1 MSLLMTSRPIVIN
14 PDLAYSIGLNE
25 AIALQQI
32 NYWLKETTSGME
44 RDGVRWIYNTTEQWL
59 EQFPF
64 WSESTLKRTF
74 TRLKTLGV
82 LKIEQLNK
90 SQRDMTNFYTINYE
104 SELLDEVKVT
114 ESKRSKC
121 AVPSGQNDTM
131 EEVKVTRSIRSK
143 RTDVIRSKCTDD
155 PTENTT
161 ESTTES
167 TTENKTPSCP
177 EASQPDALVNPNDFL
192 SRHPTAV
199 VFSAAKRQWGTQED
213 LTCAEWIWG
222 KIIRL
227 YEQAAESDGELV
239 RPKEP
244 NWVSWAN
251 EVRLMCTQDNRNHRQ
266 ICELYGRV
274 NRDPFWCKNILSPSK
289 LREKWDELSLKLSA
303 SASKHEVREDPM
315 FKSKY
320 ECDTRIPEGFRG

>member
-32 NYWLKETTSGME
+32 NYWLQETKSGME
-44 RDGVRWIYNTTEQWL
+44 SDGVRWIYNTTEQWL

-121 AVPSGQNDTM
+121 TVPSGQNDTM

-155 PTENTT
+155 LTEN
-161 ESTTES
+161 TTES

-177 EASQPDALVNPNDFL
+177 EASQPDALVSPNDFL

>member
-32 NYWLKETTSGME
+32 NYWLQETKSGME
-44 RDGVRWIYNTTEQWL
+44 SDGVRWIYNTTEQWL

-74 TRLKTLGV
+74 TLLKTLGV

-131 EEVKVTRSIRSK
+131 EESKVTRSIRSK

-155 PTENTT
+155 PTEN
-161 ESTTES
+161 TTES

>member
-32 NYWLKETTSGME
+32 NYWLQETKSGME
-44 RDGVRWIYNTTEQWL
+44 SDGVRWIYNTTEQWL

-104 SELLDEVKVT
+104 SELLDEVKLT

-131 EEVKVTRSIRSK
+131 EDVKVTHSIRSK
-143 RTDVIRSKCTDD
+143 RTAVIRSKCTDD
-155 PTENTT
+155 LTEN
-161 ESTTES
+161 TTES

>member
-32 NYWLKETTSGME
+32 NYWLQETKSGME
-44 RDGVRWIYNTTEQWL
+44 SDGVRWIYNTTEQWL

-131 EEVKVTRSIRSK
+131 EEAKVTRSIRSK
-143 RTDVIRSKCTDD
+143 RIAVIRSKCTDD

-161 ESTTES
+161 ESTTEI
-167 TTENKTPSCP
+167 TGKDSCP
-177 EASQPDALVNPNDFL
+177 VAGQPDPEVAITDQAILVLSHLNQISGSRYQKSKTSLENIRARLRDGYSVADMQLVIDLKHEHWHENDEQYQYMRPETLFGPRKFESYL
-192 SRHPTAV
+192 Q
-199 VFSAAKRQWGTQED
+199 SATRWNQKGRPKRADWGAKR
-213 LTCAEWIWG
+213 
-222 KIIRL
+222 
-227 YEQAAESDGELV
+227 
-239 RPKEP
+239 
-244 NWVSWAN
+244 
-251 EVRLMCTQDNRNHRQ
+251 
-266 ICELYGRV
+266 
-274 NRDPFWCKNILSPSK
+274 RDVMDFGP
-289 LREKWDELSLKLSA
+289 
-303 SASKHEVREDPM
+303 V
-315 FKSKY
+315 
-320 ECDTRIPEGFRG
+320 DTTIPAGFRG

>member
-32 NYWLKETTSGME
+32 NYWLQETKSGME
-44 RDGVRWIYNTTEQWL
+44 SDGVRWIYNTTEQWL

-121 AVPSGQNDTM
+121 AVPLGQNDTM
-131 EEVKVTRSIRSK
+131 EESKVTRSIRSK

-155 PTENTT
+155 PTEN
-161 ESTTES
+161 TTES

>member
-32 NYWLKETTSGME
+32 NYWLKETNSGME
-44 RDGVRWIYNTTEQWL
+44 SDGVRWIYNTTEQWL

-104 SELLDEVKVT
+104 NELLDEVKVT

-131 EEVKVTRSIRSK
+131 DKVKVTRSIRSK

-161 ESTTES
+161 ESTTEI
-167 TTENKTPSCP
+167 TGKDSCP
-177 EASQPDALVNPNDFL
+177 VAGQPDHEVVITDQAILVLSHLNKISGSRYQKSKTSLENIRARLREGYSVADLQLVIDLKHEHWHENDEQYQYMRPETLFGPRKFESYL
-192 SRHPTAV
+192 Q
-199 VFSAAKRQWGTQED
+199 SATRWDQKGRPKRAEWGAKR
-213 LTCAEWIWG
+213 
-222 KIIRL
+222 
-227 YEQAAESDGELV
+227 
-239 RPKEP
+239 
-244 NWVSWAN
+244 
-251 EVRLMCTQDNRNHRQ
+251 
-266 ICELYGRV
+266 
-274 NRDPFWCKNILSPSK
+274 RDVMDFGP
-289 LREKWDELSLKLSA
+289 
-303 SASKHEVREDPM
+303 V
-315 FKSKY
+315 
-320 ECDTRIPEGFRG
+320 DTTIPAGFRG

>member
-32 NYWLKETTSGME
+32 NYWLQETKSGME

-121 AVPSGQNDTM
+121 AVPAGQNDTM

-155 PTENTT
+155 PTEN
-161 ESTTES
+161 TTES

-244 NWVSWAN
+244 NWASWAN

>member
-32 NYWLKETTSGME
+32 NYWLQETKSGME
-44 RDGVRWIYNTTEQWL
+44 SDGVRWIYNTTEQWL

-131 EEVKVTRSIRSK
+131 EEVKVKRSIRSK

-155 PTENTT
+155 PTEN
-161 ESTTES
+161 TTES

-251 EVRLMCTQDNRNHRQ
+251 EVRLMCTQDNRNHCQ

-289 LREKWDELSLKLSA
+289 LREKWDELSLKLSV

>member
-32 NYWLKETTSGME
+32 NYWLQETKSGME
-44 RDGVRWIYNTTEQWL
+44 SDGVRWIYNTTEQWL

-155 PTENTT
+155 PTEN
-161 ESTTES
+161 TTES

>member
-32 NYWLKETTSGME
+32 NYWLQETKSGME
-44 RDGVRWIYNTTEQWL
+44 SDGVRWIYNTTEQWL

-90 SQRDMTNFYTINYE
+90 SQRDMTNFYTINYD

-121 AVPSGQNDTM
+121 AVPSCQNDTM

-155 PTENTT
+155 PTEN
-161 ESTTES
+161 TTES

>member
-1 MSLLMTSRPIVIN
+1 MSLLMPSRPIVIN

-25 AIALQQI
+25 AIALQQV
-32 NYWLKETTSGME
+32 NYWLKETTSGLE

-74 TRLKTLGV
+74 TRLKSLGV

-90 SQRDMTNFYTINYE
+90 SQRDMTNYYTINYE

-114 ESKRSKC
+114 KSKVSKC

-131 EEVKVTRSIRSK
+131 EEVNMKRSTRSK
-143 RTDVIRSKCTDD
+143 RPAVIRSNWHDD

-161 ESTTES
+161 ESTTD
-167 TTENKTPSCP
+167 NKTPSCP
-177 EASQPDALVNPNDFL
+177 VAPQPDTESHLDDFAV
-192 SRHPTAV
+192 RHPDAV
-199 VFSAAKRQWGTQED
+199 VYSTAKRQWGTQDD
-213 LTCAEWIWG
+213 LTCAEFIWG
-222 KIIRL
+222 KIIGM
-227 YEQAAESDGELV
+227 YERAAESDGEVV

-244 NWVSWAN
+244 NWTAWAN
-251 EVRLMCTQDNRNHRQ
+251 EVRLMVSIDGRTHKQ
-266 ICELYGRV
+266 ICSLFKRA
-274 NRDPFWCKNILSPSK
+274 NQDTFWCKNILSPSK

-303 SASKHEVREDPM
+303 SLSAGSAREDRAFKPM
-315 FKSKY
+315 HNDVDYSG
-320 ECDTRIPEGFRG
+320 IPAGFRG

>member
-1 MSLLMTSRPIVIN
+1 MSLLLTTRPIVIN

-25 AIALQQI
+25 AIALQQV
-32 NYWLKETTSGME
+32 NYWLQETTSGLE
-44 RDGVRWIYNTTEQWL
+44 RDGERWIYNTTEQWL

-90 SQRDMTNFYTINYE
+90 SQRDMTNYYTINYA
-104 SELLDEVKVT
+104 SSLLNEVKVS

-121 AVPSGQNDTM
+121 TSPSGQNDTM
-131 EEVKVTRSIRSK
+131 EEVKVKRSIRSK
-143 RTDVIRSKCTDD
+143 RTAVIGSNCTDD
-155 PTENTT
+155 PTEI
-161 ESTTES
+161 TTES
-167 TTENKTPSCP
+167 TTENKTSSCP
-177 EASQPDALVNPNDFL
+177 EASQPDDAGKPNDFL
-192 SRHPTAV
+192 TRNPTAV
-199 VFSAAKRQWGTQED
+199 VHNAAKRQWGSQED
-213 LTCAEWIWG
+213 LTCAEWLWG
-222 KIIRL
+222 RIIKL
-227 YEQAAESDGELV
+227 YEQAAETDGEVV

-244 NWVSWAN
+244 NWTAWAN
-251 EVRLMCTQDNRNHRQ
+251 EVRLMCSQDGRTHRQ

-303 SASKHEVREDPM
+303 SSSASVPGSAINRASYQGVDY
-315 FKSKY
+315 SL
-320 ECDTRIPEGFRG
+320 PENTGFRS

>member
-32 NYWLKETTSGME
+32 NYWLQETKSGME

-74 TRLKTLGV
+74 TRLKTRGA

-155 PTENTT
+155 RTEN
-161 ESTTES
+161 TTES

>member
-121 AVPSGQNDTM
+121 TVPSGQNDTM
-131 EEVKVTRSIRSK
+131 EEVKATRSIRSK
-143 RTDVIRSKCTDD
+143 RTAVIRSKCTDD
-155 PTENTT
+155 LTEN
-161 ESTTES
+161 TTES

-177 EASQPDALVNPNDFL
+177 EASQPDALVNPHDFL

-213 LTCAEWIWG
+213 LTCAEWIWA

-227 YEQAAESDGELV
+227 YEQAAESDGKLV

-274 NRDPFWCKNILSPSK
+274 NRDPFWCRNILSPSK

>member
-32 NYWLKETTSGME
+32 NYWLQETKSGME
-44 RDGVRWIYNTTEQWL
+44 SDGVRWIYNTTEQWL

-114 ESKRSKC
+114 ESKKSKC
-121 AVPSGQNDTM
+121 TVPSGQNDTM
-131 EEVKVTRSIRSK
+131 DKVKVTRSIRSK
-143 RTDVIRSKCTDD
+143 RTAVIRSKCTDD

-161 ESTTES
+161 ESTTEI
-167 TTENKTPSCP
+167 TGKDSCP
-177 EASQPDALVNPNDFL
+177 VAGQPDPEVVITDQAILVLSHLNQISGSRYQKSKTSLENIRARLRDGYSVADLQLVIDLKHEHWHENDEQYQYMRPETLFGPRKFESYL
-192 SRHPTAV
+192 Q
-199 VFSAAKRQWGTQED
+199 SATRWDQKGRPKRADWGAKR
-213 LTCAEWIWG
+213 
-222 KIIRL
+222 
-227 YEQAAESDGELV
+227 
-239 RPKEP
+239 
-244 NWVSWAN
+244 
-251 EVRLMCTQDNRNHRQ
+251 
-266 ICELYGRV
+266 
-274 NRDPFWCKNILSPSK
+274 RDVMDFGP
-289 LREKWDELSLKLSA
+289 
-303 SASKHEVREDPM
+303 V
-315 FKSKY
+315 
-320 ECDTRIPEGFRG
+320 DTTIPAGFRG

>member
-32 NYWLKETTSGME
+32 NYWLKDTTSGME

-121 AVPSGQNDTM
+121 ALPSGQNDTM
-131 EEVKVTRSIRSK
+131 EEVKVTHSIRSK
-143 RTDVIRSKCTDD
+143 RTAVIRSKCTDD

-161 ESTTES
+161 ESTTK
-167 TTENKTPSCP
+167 NKTPSCP
-177 EASQPDALVNPNDFL
+177 EASQSDALVNPNDFM

>member
-14 PDLAYSIGLNE
+14 PELAYSIGLNE

-32 NYWLKETTSGME
+32 NYWLQETKSGME
-44 RDGVRWIYNTTEQWL
+44 SDGVRWIYNTTEQWL

-131 EEVKVTRSIRSK
+131 EEVKVTHSIRSK
-143 RTDVIRSKCTDD
+143 RTAVIRSKCTDD

-161 ESTTES
+161 ESTTEI
-167 TTENKTPSCP
+167 TGKDSCP
-177 EASQPDALVNPNDFL
+177 VAGQPDPEVVITDQAILVLSHLNQISGSRYQKSKTSLENIRARLRDGYSVADLQLVIDLKHEHWHENDEQYQYMRPETLFGPRKFESYL
-192 SRHPTAV
+192 Q
-199 VFSAAKRQWGTQED
+199 SATRWDQKGRPKRADWGAKR
-213 LTCAEWIWG
+213 
-222 KIIRL
+222 
-227 YEQAAESDGELV
+227 
-239 RPKEP
+239 
-244 NWVSWAN
+244 
-251 EVRLMCTQDNRNHRQ
+251 
-266 ICELYGRV
+266 
-274 NRDPFWCKNILSPSK
+274 RDVMDFGP
-289 LREKWDELSLKLSA
+289 
-303 SASKHEVREDPM
+303 V
-315 FKSKY
+315 
-320 ECDTRIPEGFRG
+320 DTTIPAGFRG

>member
-32 NYWLKETTSGME
+32 NYWLQETKSGME
-44 RDGVRWIYNTTEQWL
+44 SDGVRWIYNTTEQWL

-121 AVPSGQNDTM
+121 TVPSGQNETM

-161 ESTTES
+161 ESTTE
-167 TTENKTPSCP
+167 NKNPSCP
-177 EASQPDALVNPNDFL
+177 EASQPDALVNQNDFL

>member
-32 NYWLKETTSGME
+32 NYWLQETKSGME
-44 RDGVRWIYNTTEQWL
+44 SDGVRWIYNTTEQWL

-121 AVPSGQNDTM
+121 TVQSGQNDTM

-155 PTENTT
+155 LTEN
-161 ESTTES
+161 TTES

-251 EVRLMCTQDNRNHRQ
+251 DVRLMCTQDNRNHRQ